1 MSPDLTAIRQKIAV
15 DPYAQHMG
23 IELIELKKGYAKLKM
38 TVKEHM
44 VNFHGIPHGGAIFTL
59 ADQAFAASC
68 NSHGTVAVALNV
80 NISFLAAPAV
90 GSTIYAEG
98 KEVNSTRRTG
108 LYQIEVTDQEGRLIA
123 NFQGLAYR
131 KDQPLIGG

>member
-1 MSPDLTAIRQKIAV
+1 MSPDLAAVRQKIAA
-15 DPYAQHMG
+15 DPYAKHMG
-23 IELIELKKGYAKLKM
+23 IELVELKKGYAKLKM

-90 GSTIYAEG
+90 GSIIFAEG

-108 LYQIEVTDQEGRLIA
+108 LYQIEVTNQEGQLIA

>member
-1 MSPDLTAIRQKIAV
+1 MTPDLVKIRQKITA
-15 DPYAQHMG
+15 DPYAKHMG
-23 IELIELKKGYAKLKM
+23 IELVELKKGYAKLKM

-80 NISFLAAPAV
+80 NISFLAAATV
-90 GSTIYAEG
+90 GSVLYAEG
-98 KEVNSTRRTG
+98 KEINRTRRTG
-108 LYQIEVTDQEGRLIA
+108 LYQIEITNQENQLLA
-123 NFQGLAYR
+123 NFQGLAYI
-131 KDQPLIGG
+131 KEQPLLGD

>member
-1 MSPDLTAIRQKIAV
+1 MNPDLAKIREKLSA
-15 DPYAQHMG
+15 DPYAKHMG
-23 IELIELKKGYAKLKM
+23 IELMELKKGYAKLKM
-38 TVKEHM
+38 TVEPHM

-68 NSHGTVAVALNV
+68 NSHGHVAVALNV

-90 GSTIYAEG
+90 GSIVYAEG
-98 KEVNSTRRTG
+98 QEVNSTRRTG
-108 LYQIEVTDQEGRLIA
+108 LYQIEVTDEAGRLIA

-131 KDQPLIGG
+131 KDQPLIG